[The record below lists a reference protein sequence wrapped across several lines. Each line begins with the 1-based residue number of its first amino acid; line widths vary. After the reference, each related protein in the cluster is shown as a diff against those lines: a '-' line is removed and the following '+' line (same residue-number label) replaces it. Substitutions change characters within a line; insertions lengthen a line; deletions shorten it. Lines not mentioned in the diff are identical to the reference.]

1 MKRPLIVIVD
11 DELENIN
18 PLILYLNSLSKYD
31 IEAFT
36 SGEETIK
43 AIKTKRVDV
52 VLCDVRMPGMSGYDV
67 LKWIKK
73 NYPEVIVIMMTGFG
87 SVDDAMIAIRF
98 GAFDYLSKPFDIQ
111 KAEITIRRAIE
122 HRDLMRE
129 NEALNHNL
137 KERYDIKDIVGK
149 SQEMINIFKQVA
161 AIAPT
166 DSTVLII
173 GESGTGK
180 ELVARS
186 IHTNSRRSSKP
197 FVVINC
203 TALSDSLLESE
214 LFGHEKGAF
223 TGAVSQ
229 KRGLFEVANGGSIF
243 LDEIGDISPKM
254 QSQILRVLDTGE
266 FKRVGGNSIY
276 TADVRIIAATNK
288 DLEKEVKEGRFREDL
303 FFRLDVVTLRLPPL
317 CERGDDIEL
326 LVNYFIRKFS
336 TKLRKPIRGISYRA
350 MKLLKTYKWPG
361 NVRELENAIERAVL
375 LCYEGIITPK
385 ELPGNITR
393 LETSLSGEEQET
405 LIPISS
411 TDTDRSGSNADSTAV
426 HGAPTE
432 DGLDDLIEIDD
443 GVRKINY
450 KNIVSD
456 RPTLDVF
463 TARYL
468 RLLLH
473 EFGYNKSKV
482 AQIMGVERP
491 TLYNMIERYNLDLKR
506 DNTKDRSDSQDR

>member
-18 PLILYLNSLSKYD
+18 PLILYLNSLLKYD

-43 AIKTKRVDV
+43 AIKARRVDV
-52 VLCDVRMPGMSGYDV
+52 VLCDVRMPGMSGHDL
-67 LKWIKK
+67 LKWIKR
-73 NYPEVIVIMMTGFG
+73 NYPEIIVIMMTGFG
-87 SVDDAMIAIRF
+87 SVDDAMTAIRL

-111 KAEITIRRAIE
+111 KAEITISRAIE
-122 HRDLMRE
+122 YRDLMRE
-129 NEALNHNL
+129 NEALNYNL
-137 KERYDIKDIVGK
+137 RERFIVGK
-149 SQEMINIFKQVA
+149 SQEMINVFKQVA
-161 AIAPT
+161 TIAPT

-203 TALSDSLLESE
+203 TALPDSLLESE

-229 KRGLFEVANGGSIF
+229 KEGLFEVADGGSIF

-254 QSQILRVLDTGE
+254 QSQILRVLDSGE
-266 FKRVGGNSIY
+266 FKKVGGNSIY
-276 TADVRIIAATNK
+276 ATDVRIIAATNK

-317 CERGDDIEL
+317 RERDNDIEL
-326 LVNYFIRKFS
+326 LVHYFIRKFS
-336 TKLRKPIRGISYRA
+336 TKLRKPMRGISYRA

-361 NVRELENAIERAVL
+361 NVRELENAIERAVS
-375 LCYEGIITPK
+375 LCYEGVITPK
-385 ELPGNITR
+385 ELPGNITQ
-393 LETSLSGEEQET
+393 LETSLSDEEQET
-405 LIPISS
+405 LIPISPPEES
-411 TDTDRSGSNADSTAV
+411 ASNADSMRV
-426 HGAPTE
+426 RGAPTE
-432 DGLDDLIEIDD
+432 DGPDDSIEIDD
-443 GVRKINY
+443 GAKKITY
-450 KNIVSD
+450 KNMGSD
-456 RPTLDVF
+456 RPTLDVL

-506 DNTKDRSDSQDR
+506 ENTKGRSDNQKR